1 NRLVLKTTDKKIEA
15 GDELCVKYNS
25 ELANWQ
31 LLLYYGFTIENNP
44 FDSILL
50 EIKMDSNDTYEM
62 EMKKILLFNLNEDL
76 FLDHELKISENEPII
91 SENLLASL
99 RLIVM
104 TNEELEQYNLSNL
117 DELFSSIVNID
128 NKQRALNKLL
138 EILNNI
144 KEVQFT
150 TTLEESLNR
159 VQSNQLNDDERYSLI
174 YLIGQK
180 QIIENACH

>member
-1 NRLVLKTTDKKIEA
+1 
-15 GDELCVKYNS
+15 
-25 ELANWQ
+25 
-31 LLLYYGFTIENNP
+31 
-44 FDSILL
+44 
-50 EIKMDSNDTYEM
+50 MDSNDTYEM